1 MKEFWYT
8 DIEDYL
14 KMSDVHD
21 NPKTI
26 KLCGTYPE
34 EQAGKKL
41 FKAVTY
47 LRTALMGYRKVINAT
62 EVSDIITKCKAHGH
76 SQGLML
82 ETGRFM

>member
-1 MKEFWYT
+1 
-8 DIEDYL
+8 
-14 KMSDVHD
+14 MSDVHE

-26 KLCGTYPE
+26 KLCGTYPV

-47 LRTALMGYRKVINAT
+47 LRTALIGYKKVIDDT
-62 EVSDIITKCKAHGH
+62 EITDAVRKCKGHGH
-76 SQGLML
+76 SEGIML